1 MTKSTLLTAFAA
13 LLLAP
18 ATIAQAPLYGQ
29 CGGSGWTGPTTCV
42 SGATCVYSN
51 EWYSQC
57 LVGGSGGTTLATTT
71 TKAAA
76 TTTTSKAAATTT
88 GSSSTNCQAAAH
100 GFASL
105 NGGTTGGNGGTV
117 VVVNNWADLKKYATS
132 SGKYV
137 IKVSGKIVATTTG
150 EEIPVT
156 NDKTIVGIGSTGEI
170 YGGGFGFNNVKN
182 IIIRNL
188 KIGNTYD
195 GDWDGKTHD
204 WDGIQSD
211 TSSNI
216 WVDHCIFERGA
227 DGLIDLRLDSNYITI
242 SYTTFRN
249 HNKVLGIGWSDNV
262 ITQAT
267 IHHCYFLNVGQRNP
281 SADNLKYAH
290 LYNNY
295 LYNATSYGHY
305 SRGYTNMRS
314 ENCYFEKVKNPYQ
327 RDSTAI
333 LQASGA
339 TYVSCSG
346 TTAGNSGTAF
356 TPSSFYTYTI
366 DSTASVPSIVKAQ
379 AQPLASICPS

>member
-1 MTKSTLLTAFAA
+1 MGYSKKFVAA

-18 ATIAQAPLYGQ
+18 AALAQAPLYGQ
-29 CGGSGWTGPTTCV
+29 CGGQGWTGPTTCV
-42 SGATCVYSN
+42 SGSTCVYSN
-51 EWYSQC
+51 DWYSQC
-57 LVGGSGGTTLATTT
+57 LPGAAVTTT
-71 TKAAA
+71 AATRTTTASSAA
-76 TTTTSKAAATTT
+76 TTT
-88 GSSSTNCQAAAH
+88 SSSSNSNCQAAAH

-137 IKVSGKIVATTTG
+137 IKVSGKIVASPTG
-150 EEIPVT
+150 EEIKVA

-170 YGGGFGFNNVKN
+170 YGGGFGLMNVKN

-195 GDWDGKTHD
+195 GDWEGKTHD

-242 SYTTFRN
+242 SHVTFRN
-249 HNKVLGIGWSDNV
+249 HNKVLGIGWTDNV

-267 IHHCYFLNVGQRNP
+267 IHHCYFQNVGQRNP

-290 LYNNY
+290 MYNNY
-295 LYNATSYGHY
+295 LNNATSYGHY
-305 SRGYTNMRS
+305 SRGKTNMRV
-314 ENCYFEKVKNPYQ
+314 ENCYFEKVRNPLQ
-327 RDSTAI
+327 RDDTAV
-333 LQASGA
+333 LVASGN
-339 TYVSCSG
+339 TYVSCTGS
-346 TTAGNSGTAF
+346 TAANSGTAF
-356 TPSSFYTYTI
+356 NPSSFYSYTL
-366 DSTASVPSIVKAQ
+366 DSTANVPNIVKSE
-379 AQPLASICPS
+379 AQPKASICPS